1 MRRLVLAVSA
11 LLALGAC
18 AAGDAAPPQASATP
32 ELQIGFPSGGLS
44 DTIAITAVDRLPLR
58 AAELVAPDSAR
69 VPANWI
75 DVNARPRAATGQ
87 WIAGN
92 PWETTLAG
100 SNAAAALTSPNAE
113 VNAALRSQVQVLAT
127 ISQAEIPLPDPVA
140 YRRDW
145 ANYRIRLT
153 FGMSSS
159 EVETR
164 EVAAP
169 EPPPLPAGPAAT
181 PVPPPG

>member
-18 AAGDAAPPQASATP
+18 AAGDGAPPTASGTP
-32 ELQIGFPSGGLS
+32 ELQVGFPSGGLA

-58 AAELVAPDSAR
+58 AAELVAPDSAA

-87 WIAGN
+87 WVAGN

-100 SNAAAALTSPNAE
+100 SNAAAALTTPNAE

-127 ISQAEIPLPDPVA
+127 VSQAEIPLPDPVA

-153 FGMSSS
+153 FGMSPN
-159 EVETR
+159 EIETR

-169 EPPPLPAGPAAT
+169 EPPPLPAAPPPA
-181 PVPPPG
+181 PMPPPG